1 MKYLITENR
10 MESMI
15 KDYILK
21 NYDVLDVEYTTS
33 MSYLASGPNEKGE
46 TNVTVKVINVYI
58 ENFKHLKRRS
68 DMKDI
73 KSSIW
78 NVLNGLFG
86 IDLGMY
92 GTEWG
97 LKVYQVKREEI

>member
-1 MKYLITENR
+1 
-10 MESMI
+10 
-15 KDYILK
+15 
-21 NYDVLDVEYTTS
+21 
-33 MSYLASGPNEKGE
+33 
-46 TNVTVKVINVYI
+46 
-58 ENFKHLKRRS
+58 
-68 DMKDI
+68 MKDI

>member
-1 MKYLITENR
+1 
-10 MESMI
+10 MI
-15 KDYILK
+15 KEYILK
-21 NYDVLDVEYTTS
+21 NYDVLDVEYTTAK
-33 MSYLASGPNEKGE
+33 SYLASGPNKKGE
-46 TNVTVKVINVYI
+46 INVNVKVINVYI
-58 ENFKHLKRRS
+58 ENFKHQKRRS
-68 DMKDI
+68 DMQEI

-92 GTEWG
+92 GTEWS